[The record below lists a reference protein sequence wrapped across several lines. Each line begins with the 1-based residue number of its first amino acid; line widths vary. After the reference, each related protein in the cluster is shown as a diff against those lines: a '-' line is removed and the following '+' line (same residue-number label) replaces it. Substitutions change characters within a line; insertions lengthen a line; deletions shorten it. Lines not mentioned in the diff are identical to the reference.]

1 MVSKVFEKLANNRIV
16 DHLKKCNLFILISSM
31 ILGLL
36 DLRSSADLLTVVS
49 DRIAGSLNRSRATR
63 AVALDTSK
71 ALDRVRRAGLLRK
84 L

>member
-16 DHLKKCNLFILISSM
+16 DHLKKCTLFILISSM

-71 ALDRVRRAGLLRK
+71 ALDRVRHAGLLRK